1 MKLRDLFC
9 RLFICSLAFVTSQG
23 TSRSASDD
31 SASDIPRLRKQGTA
45 TQLIVDGKAYLA
57 LSGELSNS
65 SATGVDYMKRVW
77 PKIVAQTGLNTVLAG
92 VSWNQIEPQ
101 EGKFDFTVLDSVIQG
116 ARKNS
121 IRVVLLW
128 FGSWKNG
135 TSSYP
140 PDWVKK
146 DFERFPRAQPT
157 EGRSIEQ
164 LSSFSDANREAD
176 ARAFAA
182 LMRHVKQVDGSKHTV
197 IFIQVENE
205 INGLDHSPLATKA
218 REGQVPAQLMDYLQ
232 SHKDTLTPEVR
243 QVWEAAGSK
252 TSGTWEQ
259 VFGKGGGADEIF
271 AAWHYAKY
279 TGRVA
284 EAGKAEY
291 PIPMYANTWGEG
303 FPKGNQRANG
313 APKPSVIDIWRA
325 GAPKIDFLSPDIYY
339 SDYKAFCAE
348 YTRSGNPLFIPETR
362 YEMDSRLLYAIGRHD
377 AIGVSLMGVERAVPP
392 DPQLITGCEM
402 ITQLA
407 PLITK
412 HQGDGSMS
420 AVLLTTND
428 PPQKVT
434 VGNYT
439 MEVTRL
445 KARPSAPIQTAYAA
459 ALFIAV
465 GPDEYYAVGDG
476 VTVTFSSSAP
486 GPAHVGVGTVEE
498 GTFVNGRWIPSRQ
511 LAGDETGQGGNLSL
525 RSHPVDRIPGDG
537 YVGIQHFTLYRYP

>member
-1 MKLRDLFC
+1 
-9 RLFICSLAFVTSQG
+9 
-23 TSRSASDD
+23 
-31 SASDIPRLRKQGTA
+31 LRKQGTA
-45 TQLIVDGKAYLA
+45 TQLIVDGKVFLA
-57 LSGELSNS
+57 LAGELSNS
-65 SATGVDYMKRVW
+65 SATGVDYMRRVW
-77 PKIVAQTGLNTVLAG
+77 PKLLAQTKLNTVLAG

-116 ARKNS
+116 ARQNN

-140 PDWVKK
+140 PDWLKK

-157 EGRSIEQ
+157 EGVSIEQ
-164 LSSFSDANREAD
+164 LSSFNDANRDAD

-182 LMRHVKQVDGSKHTV
+182 LMRHVKQVDGRRHTV
-197 IFIQVENE
+197 IMIQVENE
-205 INGLDHSPLATKA
+205 INGLDHSPPANKA
-218 REGQVPAQLMDYLQ
+218 REGRVPAGLMNYLQ
-232 SHKDTLTPEVR
+232 SHKDTLTSELR
-243 QVWEAAGSK
+243 QLWEAAGSK
-252 TSGTWEQ
+252 PSGTWDE
-259 VFGKGGGADEIF
+259 VFGISGGADEIF
-271 AAWHYAKY
+271 FAWHYYAKY

-291 PIPMYANTWGEG
+291 PIPMYVNTWGEG
-303 FPKGNQRANG
+303 FPNGNQRANG
-313 APKPSVIDIWRA
+313 APKPAVMDVWRA
-325 GAPKIDFLSPDIYY
+325 GAPKIDMLSPDIYY
-339 SDYKAFCAE
+339 GDFKAFCAQH
-348 YTRSGNPLFIPETR
+348 TQSGNPLFIPETR

-377 AIGVSLMGVERAVPP
+377 AIGVSLMGVERAVAP

-407 PLITK
+407 PLIAK

-428 PPQKVT
+428 PPQKVR

-439 MEVTRL
+439 MQVTRL
-445 KARPSAPIQTAYAA
+445 KVRPSAPVQSAFAA

-476 VTVTFSSSAP
+476 VTVSFSPNTS
-486 GPAHVGVGTVEE
+486 GLGHVGIGTVEE

-525 RSHPVDRIPGDG
+525 RAHPVDRIPGDG